1 MVDSGSSDGSPER
14 ALAHGFRV
22 VEHRQNG
29 PFSFT
34 VQRNWAL
41 LEAGLRSDW
50 VLFLDQ
56 DEAIGASCRMAIQQ
70 AIAAAAAAEAQGL
83 PSPQGFELTPRF
95 LFLGRWLR
103 RTQGYPNWHPR
114 LVRRGRLQFE
124 GELWESFQAGSV
136 VGRIA
141 APYEH
146 YAFSQGIDDWL
157 RRHQRYAGYEADRI
171 VAFLGGAG
179 DEALGTRRHLKLR
192 RLAAQLWPLRPLMR
206 FLQKYIVQG
215 GWLEGWQGLLFCLL
229 MAFYDLITVVKVIE
243 RRRIERG
250 LPL

>member
-1 MVDSGSSDGSPER
+1 
-14 ALAHGFRV
+14 
-22 VEHRQNG
+22 
-29 PFSFT
+29 

-41 LEAGLRSDW
+41 FEAGLSSDW

-56 DEAIGASCRMAIQQ
+56 DEAIGSTCRAAIQR
-70 AIAAAAAAEAQGL
+70 AIAEAAAAERQERPAPL
-83 PSPQGFELTPRF
+83 GFELTPRF

-114 LVRRGRLQFE
+114 LVRRGQLRFE
-124 GELWESFQAGSV
+124 GELWESFQAGRP

-157 RRHQRYAGYEADRI
+157 RRHQRYASYEADRI
-171 VAFLGGAG
+171 VAFLAGDG
-179 DEALGTRRHLKLR
+179 DEALGTQRHLGLR
-192 RLAAQLWPLRPLMR
+192 RLAAHLWPLRPLMR
-206 FLQKYIVQG
+206 FLQKYLLQG
-215 GWLEGWQGLLFCLL
+215 GWLEGWQGLLFSLL